1 MSIEERNGKYR
12 VRIRVGAKHVSRTFD
27 FKRDAVKAEGELRRM
42 AQGKGLI
49 ELERGKSTLGDH
61 LDSYLDSRE
70 LTYETVKTYS
80 GYWER
85 YAKETIGSLELRD
98 LTPKRLHEW
107 MNRDLR
113 DVPAPTK
120 KKAVGMVQGILS
132 TAVIAGELEY
142 NPIRE
147 LPKPKVDQRLAPEP
161 FTIAEVEA
169 IRGALDLRD
178 RTMVSVLAY
187 AGLRPKELLELP
199 VSSVK
204 ERTLRVWGSK
214 TRRERPVHLYDHLR
228 DDLAEWD
235 SGNELLFPD
244 VDWRNWRRRNWK
256 SALDNLGIGTE
267 FYRADVPY
275 RLRSTYVSLTIAD
288 GRWSPGEVA
297 LMSGHTLEV
306 MSRHYAGITAEMA
319 GQNHRVEDA
328 VANVRGKA

>member
-12 VRIRVGAKHVSRTFD
+12 VRYRVGGKNVSRTFD
-27 FKRDAVKAEGELRRM
+27 LKRDAVKAESELRRM
-42 AQGKGLI
+42 AQGKGLV
-49 ELERGKSTLGDH
+49 ELERGKSTLADH
-61 LDSYLDSRE
+61 FDTYLDSRD
-70 LTYETVKTYS
+70 LTYDTIKTYA

-85 YAKETIGSLELRD
+85 YAKETIGCLELRD
-98 LTPKRLHEW
+98 LTPKRLHDW
-107 MNRDLR
+107 MNRDLSS
-113 DVPAPTK
+113 VPAPTK

-147 LPKPKVDQRLAPEP
+147 LPKPKIDQRLAPEP
-161 FTIAEVEA
+161 FTISEVEQ

-187 AGLRPKELLELP
+187 AGLRPKELLALP
-199 VSSVK
+199 VSAVK

-214 TRRERPVHLYDHLR
+214 TRRERSVHLYEFLR
-228 DDLAEWD
+228 DDLADWD

-244 VDWRNWRRRNWK
+244 VDWRSWRRYTWK
-256 SALDNLGIGTE
+256 PVLDELGIGRE
-267 FYRADVPY
+267 FHRADVPY

-297 LMSGHTLEV
+297 LMAGHTLEV